1 MNPTWKTFLE
11 AAGARFDGELVADF
25 GNAQAERQ
33 AIASDAVLS
42 PLAHLGVIACSGD
55 DAQAFLHNQFTSD
68 IKRLKADGAQ
78 NSAWC
83 TAKGRMLA
91 SLLLWREADSYQ
103 LALSADLLAPVLK
116 RLKMFVLRSKV
127 LLADRSDEL
136 ALLGLAGKTANAALE
151 AAGYPIPA
159 LPLEVTDIPGGKLI
173 RLEDT
178 PDGPRYQIAVHAD
191 AAPGIWQALT
201 ARARPA
207 GTPVWQWQAI
217 QAGIPLITAATQEAF
232 VPQMASFERIGGVSF
247 QKGCYPG
254 QEVVART
261 QYLGKVKRSLYRAK
275 SSVATASGAPLF
287 SSLTEDGQGGAVVN
301 AAPTADG
308 AWELLAVIPDSCAS
322 GGPVHIGTAGG
333 PALEFLP
340 LPYTA

>member
-11 AAGARFDGELVADF
+11 AAGARFDGDLVADF

-33 AIASDAVLS
+33 AVASDAVLS
-42 PLAHLGVIACSGD
+42 PIPHLGVIACSGE

-68 IKRLKADGAQ
+68 IKRLKVDGAQ

-91 SLLLWREADSYQ
+91 SLLVWREADSYQ

-127 LLADRSDEL
+127 TLADRSDEVV
-136 ALLGLAGKTANAALE
+136 LLGLGGKTANAALD
-151 AAGYPIPA
+151 AAGYATPA

-173 RLEDT
+173 RLEDA
-178 PDGPRYQIAVHAD
+178 PDGPRYQIAVLAD
-191 AAPGIWQALT
+191 AAPAVWQALA

-207 GTPVWQWQAI
+207 GTPVWQWLAI

-232 VPQMASFERIGGVSF
+232 VPQMANFERIGGVSF

-254 QEVVART
+254 QEIVART

-275 SSVATASGAPLF
+275 SPVAVAAGTALF
-287 SSLTEDGQGGAVVN
+287 SGLTEDGQGGAVVN
-301 AAPTADG
+301 AAPAADG
-308 AWELLAVIPDSCAS
+308 AWELLAVIPDTCAAD
-322 GGPVHIGTAGG
+322 GPVSIGAVGG
-333 PALEFLP
+333 ATLELLP